1 MQSNC
6 IRASLFAAAL
16 ALASVPV
23 RAQGLGLVEG
33 LFEEVSAVTIFYQGG
48 LVPFSDEVTT
58 DGGMLHGGG
67 TEVLINLKSGDNIS
81 YELGLGASYL
91 RGYQAEEPSLD
102 LRASLRALPTV
113 SLYTTWEGEPVSRYL
128 GLGFGLVEL
137 WNAQAYGPSG
147 QPWDVEAEAFEVV
160 LSGGLYLEETFAEGL
175 FVEGGYRFRNFHSV
189 TWTPTD
195 EADALPPEWPRSL
208 DFSGPFLSLGWQLQ
222 LDGDEDEDD
231 DREAGI
237 TPPAPAGVWTL
248 ERMDARALPV
258 VLDSTSTEWTTV
270 VHGVLR
276 LEAADESTGS
286 YTLDV
291 NVRQH
296 PRTNGSPV
304 AMVREVGSY
313 TSSETAASRTHVL
326 TLVPTNAPGLIRS
339 AERLAGRLYMTWNGH
354 VLVFAPGDAPPDD
367 E

>member
-1 MQSNC
+1 MQSRH
-6 IRASLFAAAL
+6 ILAVGAL
-16 ALASVPV
+16 VLASFPA

-33 LFEEVSAVTIFYQGG
+33 LFDEVSAVTIFYQGG

-67 TEVLINLKSGDNIS
+67 TEVLINLKSGGGIS

-113 SLYTTWEGEPVSRYL
+113 SLYTTWESEPVSRYL

-137 WNAQAYGPSG
+137 WDAQAYGPSG
-147 QPWDVEAEAFEVV
+147 QPWDVEANAFEVV
-160 LSGGLYLEETFAEGL
+160 LSGGFYLEETFAEGL

-189 TWTPTD
+189 KWTATD
-195 EADALPPEWPRSL
+195 DADALPASWPRSL

-222 LDGDEDEDD
+222 LDQDEDD

-258 VLDSTSTEWTTV
+258 VLDSTSAEWTTV

-276 LEAADESTGS
+276 LEAGDESAGS
-286 YTLDV
+286 YTLDL

-296 PRTNGSPV
+296 PRTNESPV

-313 TSSETAASRTHVL
+313 TSSETAAARTHVL
-326 TLVPTNAPGLIRS
+326 TLVPTNAPERIRS
-339 AERLAGRLYMTWNGH
+339 AERLAGRLYLTWNGH
-354 VLVFAPGDAPPDD
+354 VLVFAPGDAR
-367 E
+367 

>member
-1 MQSNC
+1 MRSNH
-6 IRASLFAAAL
+6 IRAALLAAGAL
-16 ALASVPV
+16 ALASTPV

-33 LFEEVSAVTIFYQGG
+33 LFDEVSAVTIFYQGG

-58 DGGMLHGGG
+58 DRGMLHGGG
-67 TEVLINLKSGDNIS
+67 TEVLINLKSGKDIS

-91 RGYQAEEPSLD
+91 RGYQAEESSLD

-113 SLYTTWEGEPVSRYL
+113 SLYTTWEREPVSRYL

-147 QPWDVEAEAFEVV
+147 QPWDVEGNAFEVV

-189 TWTPTD
+189 KWTPTD
-195 EADALPPEWPRSL
+195 DADALPSSWPRSL

-222 LDGDEDEDD
+222 LDRDE

-248 ERMDARALPV
+248 VRMDGAALPV
-258 VLDSTSTEWTTV
+258 ALDSMDTRWRKV

-276 LEAADESTGS
+276 LEAENDSTGTYS
-286 YTLDV
+286 LDL
-291 NVRQH
+291 NLRNS
-296 PRTNGSPV
+296 PGSELV
-304 AMVREVGSY
+304 MSMQGDAGIYISREKA
-313 TSSETAASRTHVL
+313 SSRSHVL
-326 TLVPTNAPGLIRS
+326 TLIPAGPNPARWS
-339 AERLAGRLYMTWNGH
+339 AERLAGRLYVQWHGH
-354 VLVFAPGDAPPDD
+354 VLVFAPGNAPPG
-367 E
+367 